1 MERLRHRR
9 KLLGT
14 TLQPPPPEPSQSPPP
29 DNPCRTTTHLCHL
42 LLIHSF
48 PTTTHPDHPGG
59 PQYLLEIHAPRR
71 RALRGGSVRGHSPYR
86 TPTHRNIIPIHRN
99 IIPAL
104 RNTILIYLSA
114 LHFLSFYVH
123 STPFPS
129 LPSPFSIYIP
139 LGHLVRVSSVYSLR
153 NSLTRS
159 VSCT

>member
-1 MERLRHRR
+1 MRVR
-9 KLLGT
+9 
-14 TLQPPPPEPSQSPPP
+14 P
-29 DNPCRTTTHLCHL
+29 
-42 LLIHSF
+42 F
-48 PTTTHPDHPGG
+48 
-59 PQYLLEIHAPRR
+59 LEIPIKAHANRIETVIELAPTAFKHRVCKYIINKVFYLSPAR
-71 RALRGGSVRGHSPYR
+71 SVLMLPCLLTSTGLGGIVRGHSPYR

-139 LGHLVRVSSVYSLR
+139 LRHLVRVSSVYSLR